1 MPQVLRE
8 PRDRSN
14 RAAPLILLVLFLSM
28 LLPLFGW
35 LVYSMFRIDVGT
47 GQMAVLIHKV
57 GKDIV
62 NDDEVAPGVEYKGV
76 QRVVLQEGRYFKNP
90 YTWDWQVIDQIVIPK
105 DKLGIKISLTGD
117 DLPYGEF
124 LAHVDDDGNPTT
136 KGIVPAVLRPG
147 RYPINPYLFEIEFEQ
162 HEPVVVPAG
171 FEGVVTNLAGPLPKN
186 SNTLLAAP
194 GERGVQEETLT
205 AGTYYLNPYAQH
217 ISLVDCR
224 SQRFN
229 LAEKRDMGF
238 PSKDG
243 FWVQLDGRIEFRIDP
258 KKAASVYVTYNEEHN
273 GDSVDE
279 EIVQK
284 IIMPNARS
292 FCRLEGSNKLGH
304 DFIEGETRTQFQ
316 IEFEKTMQN
325 ACEPLGIEI
334 IQALITSI
342 TPPDQI
348 AEPVRQRELA
358 KQDEVKYQQQTK
370 QQEQERVLA
379 EKKAMVDQKRELVT
393 IEKDIIQLTTEAER
407 MQKVAVTEANQKLEV
422 AKIRLE
428 AARDEATAIESRG
441 KAEADVITFQN
452 EAEAAGWRRSVEAFQ
467 GNGNLF
473 AQYVLYQKMAP
484 AYRRIMIN
492 TADSPIMRVFESFA
506 LSAASD
512 ASPKNVTRTTPPKT
526 TSSGLRDD
534 SKSTR
539 PSVGLKPASSK

>member
-1 MPQVLRE
+1 M
-8 PRDRSN
+8 
-14 RAAPLILLVLFLSM
+14 
-28 LLPLFGW
+28 
-35 LVYSMFRIDVGT
+35 
-47 GQMAVLIHKV
+47 
-57 GKDIV
+57 
-62 NDDEVAPGVEYKGV
+62 
-76 QRVVLQEGRYFKNP
+76 
-90 YTWDWQVIDQIVIPK
+90 
-105 DKLGIKISLTGD
+105 
-117 DLPYGEF
+117 
-124 LAHVDDDGNPTT
+124 DDDGNPTT

-194 GERGVQEETLT
+194 GERGVQEKTL
-205 AGTYYLNPYAQH
+205 APGTYYLNPYAQH

-258 KKAASVYVTYNEEHN
+258 EKAAEVYVTYNEEHN
-273 GDSVDE
+273 GDSIDE

-316 IEFEKTMQN
+316 VEFEKTMQN

-506 LSAASD
+506 LSAATD
-512 ASPKNVTRTTPPKT
+512 ASPKNVTRTAPPKT
-526 TSSGLRDD
+526 TSSGLPDD

-539 PSVGLKPASSK
+539 PSARPKPASSK

>member
-506 LSAASD
+506 LSAATD
-512 ASPKNVTRTTPPKT
+512 ASPKNVTRTAPPQT

>member
-1 MPQVLRE
+1 MPQTLTERQ
-8 PRDRSN
+8 DRSN
-14 RAAPLILLVLFLSM
+14 RALPLIMVVLFFGM

-57 GKDIV
+57 GKDV
-62 NDDEVAPGVEYKGV
+62 ANGDEVASGPEYKGV
-76 QRVVLQEGRYFKNP
+76 QKDVLQEGRYFKNP
-90 YTWDWQVIDQIVIPK
+90 YAWDWEVLDQIVIPK
-105 DKLGIKISLTGD
+105 DKLGVLISLTGD

-124 LAHVDDDGNPTT
+124 LAHVGKDGNVTT
-136 KGIVPAVLRPG
+136 KGIVPAVLRPA
-147 RYPINPYLFEIEFEQ
+147 RYAINPYLFEVEFKQ
-162 HEPVVVPAG
+162 HEPIVVPAG
-171 FEGVVTNLAGPLPKN
+171 FKGVVTNLAGPLPKN
-186 SNTLLAAP
+186 PNTLLAQP
-194 GERGVQEETLT
+194 GERGVQEKTL
-205 AGTYYLNPYAQH
+205 APGTYYLNPYAQS

-229 LAEKRDMGF
+229 LAEKKDMGF

-258 KKAASVYVTYNEEHN
+258 EKAADVYVTYNEVHN
-273 GDSVDE
+273 GDSIDE

-316 IEFEKTMQN
+316 IEFEKAMQN

-342 TPPDQI
+342 KPPEQI
-348 AEPVRQRELA
+348 AEPVRARELA
-358 KQDEVKYQQQTK
+358 KQEEVKYQQQIK
-370 QQEQERVLA
+370 QQEQEKILA
-379 EKKAMVDQKRELVT
+379 EKVAMVDQKRELVS
-393 IEKDIIQLTTEAER
+393 IEKDIVKLTTEAER
-407 MQKVAVTEANQKLEV
+407 LQKVAVTEANQKLEV

-428 AARDEATAIESRG
+428 AAHDEAAAIESRG
-441 KAEADVITFQN
+441 KADADVIKFEN

-467 GNGNLF
+467 GDGAMF
-473 AQYVLYQKMAP
+473 ARYVLYQKMAP

-492 TADSPIMRVFESFA
+492 TADSPIMKIFESFTQPA
-506 LSAASD
+506 DARHAPRKTTP
-512 ASPKNVTRTTPPKT
+512 ASPVSEN
-526 TSSGLRDD
+526 
-534 SKSTR
+534 
-539 PSVGLKPASSK
+539 